1 MLVCDARLSESVKYQ
16 LQLRLNK
23 KSHICPRNAIDVL
36 ERNHRILNHPKARKN
51 LGKIGSAKLDAKKD
65 LRYTPRNFHRI
76 KTILDALD
84 TNRHDILDE
93 WRTTPGEEFSRG
105 VFGKAT
111 TEINFMNCMSLVK
124 NCANTRL
131 NNKRAWAELEHYFRD
146 GYLVLQVY
154 FKNIPFETLKIIRKR
169 RKTASLKRLKE
180 NKRTP
185 KFRIGR
191 YVMNKYGIRGSIP
204 GKSPR
209 QRWRRLIRFV
219 QRTHKSHST
228 WNKEFP
234 WKDFTAAHPESAHLE
249 RFATEQVCDV

>member
-1 MLVCDARLSESVKYQ
+1 MNSVSMFEQ
-16 LQLRLNK
+16 RDTLFSCFFFGNAFIGCHLCF
-23 KSHICPRNAIDVL
+23 SH
-36 ERNHRILNHPKARKN
+36 
-51 LGKIGSAKLDAKKD
+51 
-65 LRYTPRNFHRI
+65 
-76 KTILDALD
+76 
-84 TNRHDILDE
+84 
-93 WRTTPGEEFSRG
+93 
-105 VFGKAT
+105 
-111 TEINFMNCMSLVK
+111 
-124 NCANTRL
+124 
-131 NNKRAWAELEHYFRD
+131 FRD